1 MKIRIPLIVS
11 LLSWLSLFAS
21 IWLTLM
27 GVIEKNLPAMILFL
41 ILGILSW
48 FFSVAESAVV
58 SGKAKP

>member
-27 GVIEKNLPAMILFL
+27 GVIEKNLAAMILFL

-58 SGKAKP
+58 AGKAKP